1 MNKSLF
7 LFVGRS
13 ASGKTTVANMLER
26 DGYNQ
31 IQSYTTRPPRYQGE
45 TGHTFISKKEY
56 DKLDNIVAS
65 TLYNGYHYCTTLEQI
80 QNADIYVIDVPG
92 VITLLNNYEKIKRPL
107 HVIYFEVDVYNRIQR
122 MLERHDSDTQI
133 VSRLLQDEKSDWLE
147 DLLSIESDNYNK
159 IFISTVDANHN
170 LQNVYQRVK
179 YIVQGTV
186 I

>member
-1 MNKSLF
+1 
-7 LFVGRS
+7 
-13 ASGKTTVANMLER
+13 
-26 DGYNQ
+26 
-31 IQSYTTRPPRYQGE
+31 
-45 TGHTFISKKEY
+45 
-56 DKLDNIVAS
+56 
-65 TLYNGYHYCTTLEQI
+65 
-80 QNADIYVIDVPG
+80 
-92 VITLLNNYEKIKRPL
+92 
-107 HVIYFEVDVYNRIQR
+107 

-159 IFISTVDANHN
+159 IFISTVNANYD